1 MKTRSN
7 MPSQHSFAQVP
18 TTTIPRSSFDRSHG
32 YKTTFDEDV
41 LIPVYLDEVLP
52 GDTHSCTMHNVSRM
66 LSPLTHAVIDNAV
79 LESFTFFVPTR
90 LVWNNFQRF
99 MGEQLDPDDDMDFE
113 VPTMHSG
120 VFGHL
125 VHTNGDYFG
134 LPTDIPLITHSSLPF
149 RCLHLIWNEFFRDE
163 NLQDPLLVD
172 KDEGPD
178 SIGSYAALLPRG
190 KRKDYFCGAL
200 PFPQKGDAVP
210 LPLGTNAPVVAV
222 SPLYPTFKMGGSGS
236 AVAPFFPGGGGV
248 NAEWSGTPD
257 AGNAQWEATALE
269 ADLSAAQGTSINALR
284 NALALQS
291 LYEKDARGGTRYTE
305 LIKSHFQIS
314 SDDARLNR
322 PEFLG
327 GGSQPLQVNAVSQLS
342 KTTGTGDELGHQSA
356 HVTSQGSNHSWSK
369 SFTEHGHVITLIS
382 VRADQTY
389 SQGVDR
395 HWLRET
401 KLDYYWPSMAHL
413 GEQQISNIEIY
424 AQESPGNDAINAAAF
439 GFIPRFDEYRYK
451 VSKITGQLRSTYA
464 QTLDGWTLSEEFT
477 SLPTLSAAFIQANAP
492 FERIVATP
500 TYPRFLFDAHFKL
513 NSVRPMPTYGV
524 PGQMGRF

>member
-1 MKTRSN
+1 MKSRSN
-7 MPSQHSFAQVP
+7 MPAQHSFAQVP
-18 TTTIPRSSFDRSHG
+18 STTIPRSSFDRSHG
-32 YKTTFDEDV
+32 YKTTFFEDV
-41 LIPVYLDEVLP
+41 LIPVFLDEVLP
-52 GDTHSCTMHNVSRM
+52 GDTHSCTMHNISRM
-66 LSPLTHAVIDNAV
+66 LSPLTNAVIDNAV

-90 LVWNNFQRF
+90 LVWTNFQRF

-125 VHTNGDYFG
+125 LHTNGDYLG

-149 RCLHLIWNEFFRDE
+149 RCLALIWNEFFRDE
-163 NLQDPLLVD
+163 NLEDPRVVD

-178 SIGSYAALLPRG
+178 AIADYSALYTRG

-210 LPLGTNAPVVAV
+210 LPLGTNAPVIGDPATTMKPQFVFNSV
-222 SPLYPTFKMGGSGS
+222 NSFLQSEGSGQNLNLS
-236 AVAPFFPGGGGV
+236 AAPLGV
-248 NAEWSGTPD
+248 DTGTWVNPM
-257 AGNAQWEATALE
+257 LI

-284 NALALQS
+284 SALALQS

-327 GGSQPLQVNAVSQLS
+327 GGMQPLQVNALSQLS
-342 KTTGTGDELGHQSA
+342 RTSTVGQELGKQAA
-356 HVTSQGSNHSWSK
+356 HVTSSGSHSWSK
-369 SFTEHGHVITLIS
+369 SFTEHGHVITVIS

-389 SQGVDR
+389 SQGVER

-424 AQESPGNDAINAAAF
+424 AQESPTNDVINAAAF

-451 VSKITGQLRSTYA
+451 LSKITGQLRSTDA
-464 QTLDGWTLSEEFT
+464 QTLDAWTLSEEFI
-477 SLPTLSAAFIQANAP
+477 SLPTLSAAFIKSNAP
-492 FERIVATP
+492 FERIVETP
-500 TYPRFLFDAHFKL
+500 TYPRFLFDAYFKL